1 MCNIQGKNVYI
12 KYLDTRMISVGCI
25 FIYFILSD
33 KSSYRLFQLC
43 PVIKLLTSCTQKNFL
58 RSDCFG
64 DTIKMRLLLSWRSP
78 DIHTQCRCTGGK
90 FMRANI
96 RIWKCFL
103 PQWHIHDKRISTEAL
118 TDIVKYFHCNCSQT
132 LQWRHNEPDG
142 VPNYRCLGRLLN
154 LLFRLRSEKTLKLR
168 FIGLCEGNPP
178 VTGVFPSQRTSKNG
192 KCFHWWRHY
201 GLGCCYIV
209 IFIYSSLEK
218 YLRLQFQNPI

>member
-1 MCNIQGKNVYI
+1 MLDKAFSVFLPYAEIMYLWVLVLWNIYWVLGSLYLLCNIQDKDLYI

-33 KSSYRLFQLC
+33 KSSYHLFQLC
-43 PVIKLLTSCTQKNFL
+43 PVIELQTNCTHKNLL

-118 TDIVKYFHCNCSQT
+118 TDIVKYLHCNCSQNIT
-132 LQWRHNEPDG
+132 
-142 VPNYRCLGRLLN
+142 
-154 LLFRLRSEKTLKLR
+154 
-168 FIGLCEGNPP
+168 
-178 VTGVFPSQRTSKNG
+178 VTS
-192 KCFHWWRHY
+192 
-201 GLGCCYIV
+201 
-209 IFIYSSLEK
+209 
-218 YLRLQFQNPI
+218 